1 MNRYLLVLFGILQ
14 NTLAG
19 GVIYGWT
26 GIAGSILIT
35 PPSLGGAGLS
45 PTVAL
50 QISSIASSIS
60 CVSQLFP
67 LGILQ
72 DSFGPRICSVF
83 SNLVVGLGCFVFVAC
98 SNSDI
103 EDSVDND
110 NGNGNDNDNN
120 NNDDSVTSWPYFVG
134 AILMGLGGPG
144 VQMSVLHLG
153 NLFPGR
159 ENLVMSCITNSI
171 TLSFGIFPFFSYI
184 WSLNIQNGNG
194 NNIGGGDENANTN
207 TDAISN
213 FHFAFLFRLLGI
225 LIWGMTLISL
235 WIWPD
240 VPFNSYDS
248 IQMLALDET
257 EDGPRGTVEAQ
268 APVPSAVL
276 SAESSLSSAGIE
288 ITDVVEEQQNPN
300 TSPTQINSTDKH
312 SKRLP
317 VKELTFRHQLFSG
330 KLFRLALFFTI
341 TSFWANFYVA
351 SLTVELKDE
360 RQFQYGNAK
369 SDETGN
375 ERDAFIYLIQVFSY
389 IQVGGMF
396 VSPLVGHLLDTIGWN
411 WTSIITCLL
420 GIGQLLLLFLINF
433 LDSDG
438 DIDTYLWKERIMILS
453 FVVYCF
459 FRSFLYPCFFSPVAV
474 LFGFKNFGALS
485 GIVVAVSGISFLVL
499 AVPVSA
505 FAIGTC
511 HLLSIDSEE
520 SAYYGN
526 GDNANELSPSCLSG
540 RWKSLHTFQFASLAL
555 LIAMQLFYRRD
566 DSEDFIEIRRSIN
579 NTNVKKGA
587 HRQTSDLDNQEEFL
601 ESKYGSVRNTTA
613 EII

>member
-1 MNRYLLVLFGILQ
+1 
-14 NTLAG
+14 
-19 GVIYGWT
+19 
-26 GIAGSILIT
+26 
-35 PPSLGGAGLS
+35 
-45 PTVAL
+45 
-50 QISSIASSIS
+50 
-60 CVSQLFP
+60 
-67 LGILQ
+67 
-72 DSFGPRICSVF
+72 
-83 SNLVVGLGCFVFVAC
+83 
-98 SNSDI
+98 
-103 EDSVDND
+103 
-110 NGNGNDNDNN
+110 
-120 NNDDSVTSWPYFVG
+120 
-134 AILMGLGGPG
+134 
-144 VQMSVLHLG
+144 MSVMHLG

-159 ENLVMSCITNSI
+159 ENLVMSCITNSL
-171 TLSFGIFPFFSYI
+171 TLSFGIFPLFSYI
-184 WSLNIQNGNG
+184 WSLNIQNDNGNG
-194 NNIGGGDENANTN
+194 NGNGKNIGGEDENANTN

-225 LIWGMTLISL
+225 MIWGLTLISL

-248 IQMLALDET
+248 IQMLSLDET
-257 EDGPRGTVEAQ
+257 EDGPRGIVEAQ
-268 APVPSAVL
+268 APATL
-276 SAESSLSSAGIE
+276 SAESSLSSVGIE
-288 ITDVVEEQQNPN
+288 ITDVVKEQHNPN
-300 TSPTQINSTDKH
+300 TSPIQINSTDEH
-312 SKRLP
+312 SRRLP
-317 VKELTFRHQLFSG
+317 VKELTFRQQLFSG

-360 RQFQYGNAK
+360 RQFQYGYAK
-369 SDETGN
+369 TDGTGK

-396 VSPLVGHLLDTIGWN
+396 ASPLVGHLLDTIGWN

-420 GIGQLLLLFLINF
+420 GIGQLLLLFVIDS

-485 GIVVAVSGISFLVL
+485 GIVVAVSGISFLAL

-520 SAYYGN
+520 TSQGN
-526 GDNANELSPSCLSG
+526 DDNFNKLSPSCSSG
-540 RWKSLHTFQFASLAL
+540 RWKSLHIFQFVSLAL
-555 LIAMQLFYRRD
+555 LIVMQLFYRRD
-566 DSEDFIEIRRSIN
+566 DNGDFIEIRRSIN
-579 NTNVKKGA
+579 NTNVKEVA
-587 HRQTSDLDNQEEFL
+587 HRQTSDLDNHEEFP
-601 ESKYGSVRNTTA
+601 ESNYGSVRNTTA